1 MRAYIVIFF
10 VIIFLCILLG
20 ATLGSVIANPG
31 VVYLIHVHGPDGEQ
45 EIEVNVQEI
54 SSIRQPR
61 EGSTENFAEGTRC
74 ILYMSNSKFIMTAET
89 CREIVKKIAALDEPN
104 PEKRP

>member
-1 MRAYIVIFF
+1 MRAYIVIFI
-10 VIIFLCILLG
+10 VVTFLCLLLG
-20 ATLGSVIANPG
+20 AMLANPG

-61 EGSTENFAEGTRC
+61 EGTEGHLAEGTHC
-74 ILYMSNSKFIMTAET
+74 VLYMSNSKFISTAET
-89 CREIVKKIAALDEPN
+89 CREIVKKIAALDEPD